1 MKTLLLLSVLLVSCG
16 KEIVIERVEVPPV
29 IVDTSLQC
37 EVFDIQGVPGI
48 PNFKK
53 LSSLGRISVS
63 RIDSVSSGTD
73 SPFKPFENTE
83 FSNLTENFGMSCS
96 AYFESTE
103 SGNYTFVINSDD
115 GSTLTLGDTK
125 LIDNN
130 GDHGMVKK
138 SITVFLVKGT
148 YKFNTTYYNHVG
160 SKGFVLSYKR
170 PASSFE
176 EVLKF

>member
-16 KEIVIERVEVPPV
+16 KEIVVERIQDPPV

-37 EVFDIQGVPGI
+37 DVFDIQGVPGI

-53 LSSLGRISVS
+53 LNSLGTISVS
-63 RIDSVSSGTD
+63 RIDSVSSAANVA
-73 SPFKPFENTE
+73 FKPFENTE
-83 FSNLTENFGMSCS
+83 YVNLTENFGMSCS
-96 AYFESTE
+96 GLFEALE

-115 GSTLTLGDTK
+115 GSTLTLGETK

-130 GDHGMVKK
+130 GDHGMVRKT
-138 SITVFLVKGT
+138 ITIFLVKGT
-148 YKFNTTYYNHVG
+148 YKFNTTYYNHIG
-160 SKGFVLSYKR
+160 SKGFVLSYRR

-176 EVLKF
+176 EVMKF